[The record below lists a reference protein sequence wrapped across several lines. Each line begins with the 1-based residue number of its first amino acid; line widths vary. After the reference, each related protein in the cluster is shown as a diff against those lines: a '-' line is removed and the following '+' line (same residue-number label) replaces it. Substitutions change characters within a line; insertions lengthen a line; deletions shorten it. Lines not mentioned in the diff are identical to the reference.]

1 MTPVRLSST
10 SAIRIPLTADPVR
23 AGFPSP
29 AADYMQEQIDL
40 NALLTDDPN
49 TTFLMKAGNNAMRNI
64 EEGDFIVIDKARTPS
79 HGSLIVAEW
88 DGGFLLRRLHN
99 RMGVTLLLADNPG
112 YPTIEVPDDGLF
124 VWGVVAGVVRKL

>member
-1 MTPVRLSST
+1 MTPVRLSSN

-40 NALLTDDPN
+40 NSLLTDDPN
-49 TTFLMKAGNNAMRNI
+49 TTFLMRAGNDAIRDI
-64 EEGDFIVIDKARTPS
+64 VKDDFIVIDKARTPS

-88 DGGFLLRRLHN
+88 DGSFVLRRLHN

-112 YPTIEVPDDGLF
+112 YPTIEVPEDGLL

>member
-1 MTPVRLSST
+1 MNPTRLTSS
-10 SAIRIPLTADPVR
+10 SQIRIPLTADPVR

-29 AADYMQEQIDL
+29 AADYMQDQIDL

-49 TTFLMKAGNNAMRNI
+49 TTFLMRAGNDAIRDI
-64 EEGDFIVIDKARTPS
+64 VQDDFIVIDKARTPS

-88 DGGFLLRRLHN
+88 EGSFLLRRLHN
-99 RMGVTLLLADNPG
+99 RLGVVLLVADNPN
-112 YPTIEVPDDGLF
+112 YPTITVPEDGLI